1 MAPIQSQGADVE
13 VCPDDPSLRDDGVS
27 KKPITAEEAMEI
39 AIGESNTVE
48 YTIDSDNSPYLEV
61 RANVPNTD
69 DPTLPINTFRMWF
82 LGVVFTLVG
91 AVLHQLSMYAVPT
104 DLGIDAGRHGCQPI
118 LLDALSECYHH
129 VPCGAAGQ
137 LPCRVLFRKGTAD

>member
-13 VCPDDPSLRDDGVS
+13 VCPGDPSLRDDGVS

-118 LLDALSECYHH
+118 LLDALSEC
-129 VPCGAAGQ
+129 
-137 LPCRVLFRKGTAD
+137 